1 VQALRWIFPA
11 LTAVAALL
19 LLPSVALAAPG
30 NTDKVMGIEYS
41 ATATTG
47 KFSGIAA
54 GPLPG
59 TWDATVIHDKLKPGT
74 AVPITGGSITLYTRE
89 PIIGTFVNGT
99 ISPINTPT
107 ACVNERFNVIG
118 TLAFDGDSTGTFTVV
133 LTHLRTKLQSGCVT
147 YGATVK
153 GALTVASRFPAP

>member
-11 LTAVAALL
+11 LIAVAAMP
-19 LLPSVALAAPG
+19 LLPSTALAAPG
-30 NTDKVMGIEYS
+30 TTDRVMGIEYS

-74 AVPITGGSITLYTRE
+74 VPITGGSITVYTRE
-89 PIIGTFVNGT
+89 PITGTFVNGT

-107 ACVNERFNVIG
+107 TCVNERFNVTG
-118 TLAFDGDSTGTFTVV
+118 TLAFEGDSTGTFTVV

-147 YGATVK
+147 YGATVA
-153 GALTVASRFPAP
+153 GTLTVTSRFPAP